1 MLKGLESHKNTLIDG
16 MSKKGKDY
24 FIPAAVCYFFAIF
37 TQTNAVAN
45 SFQEKYQKRKV
56 LTGYLSVVISISLVL
71 FFVGILG
78 LFLLNA
84 QNVAAN
90 FKEQIVM
97 TVYFKDSAKD
107 IEITQ
112 LQKKIQLDP
121 ATKEVHFIS
130 KDEAAAQYARDIGED
145 FLEFLGY
152 NPLQNAVDV
161 YFNAAYVNTVSL
173 TQTQQELET
182 ADFVDEVVF
191 DQPLVSLLDKN
202 ILRIS
207 YVLLLT
213 TLLFIVIALLLINSS
228 IRLSIY
234 SKRFVIKT
242 MQLVGATKSFIRR
255 PFIWTHMRLG
265 IVSSLIALSGLVLV
279 FLEINKRFP
288 ELKLWA
294 QPLELIIIFGGVLF
308 LGIGITAVST
318 FFATQ
323 RYLNLKSDAIY

>member
-1 MLKGLESHKNTLIDG
+1 V
-16 MSKKGKDY
+16 KKGKEY
-24 FIPAAVCYFFAIF
+24 FISVVGFQFFIIF
-37 TQTNAVAN
+37 TETIIV
-45 SFQEKYQKRKV
+45 SKTFQEKFQKRRV

-78 LFLLNA
+78 LFLLNTR
-84 QNVAAN
+84 NVASY

-97 TVYFKDSAKD
+97 TVYLKDSAKD

-121 ATKEVHFIS
+121 ATKKVNFIS
-130 KDEAAAQYARDIGED
+130 KEEAAAQYARDIGED

-152 NPLQNAVDV
+152 NPLLNSVDV

-173 TQTQQELET
+173 TQTQQELEVT
-182 ADFVDEVVF
+182 DFVDEVVF
-191 DQPLVSLLDKN
+191 DQPLVTLLDKN
-202 ILRIS
+202 IVRIS

-213 TLLFIVIALLLINSS
+213 TALFITIALLLINSS

-234 SKRFVIKT
+234 SKRFIIKT

-265 IVSSLIALSGLVLV
+265 ILSSFIALSGLVLV
-279 FLEINKRFP
+279 FVEINKRFP
-288 ELKLWA
+288 ELNMSEN
-294 QPLELIIIFGGVLF
+294 PVELALVFGGVLL
-308 LGIGITAVST
+308 LGVGITGLST

>member
-1 MLKGLESHKNTLIDG
+1 
-16 MSKKGKDY
+16 
-24 FIPAAVCYFFAIF
+24 
-37 TQTNAVAN
+37 VAK
-45 SFQEKYQKRKV
+45 SFQEQFQKRRV

-78 LFLLNA
+78 LFLLNT
-84 QNVAAN
+84 QNIASY

-97 TVYFKDSAKD
+97 TVYLKDNAKD

-112 LQKKIQLDP
+112 LQKKVQLNP
-121 ATKEVHFIS
+121 ATKKINYIPKE
-130 KDEAAAQYARDIGED
+130 EAAAQYARDIGED

-152 NPLQNAVDV
+152 NPLLNSIDI

-173 TQTQQELET
+173 TETKAELET

-191 DQPLVSLLDKN
+191 DQPLVTLLDEN

-207 YVLLLT
+207 YVLGIT
-213 TLLFIVIALLLINSS
+213 TLFFIAIALLLINSS

-234 SKRFVIKT
+234 SKRFIIKT
-242 MQLVGATKSFIRR
+242 MQLVGATKSFIRK
-255 PFIWTHMRLG
+255 PFILTHLRLG
-265 IVSSLIALSGLVLV
+265 VLSSFLALLGLGFV
-279 FLEINKRFP
+279 FLELNRRFP
-288 ELKLWA
+288 ELKMLDN
-294 QPLELIIIFGGVLF
+294 PMGLIVVFVGVLT
-308 LGIGITAVST
+308 LGIGITGVST

>member
-1 MLKGLESHKNTLIDG
+1 M
-16 MSKKGKDY
+16 KKGKEY
-24 FIPAAVCYFFAIF
+24 FISVVGFQFFIIF
-37 TQTNAVAN
+37 TETFIV
-45 SFQEKYQKRKV
+45 SKTFQEKFQKRRV

-78 LFLLNA
+78 LFLLNTR
-84 QNVAAN
+84 NVASY

-97 TVYFKDSAKD
+97 TVYLKDSAKD

-121 ATKEVHFIS
+121 ATKKVNFIS
-130 KDEAAAQYARDIGED
+130 KEEAAAQYARDIGED

-152 NPLQNAVDV
+152 NPLLNSVDV

-173 TQTQQELET
+173 TQTQQELEVT
-182 ADFVDEVVF
+182 DFVDEVVF
-191 DQPLVSLLDKN
+191 DQPLVTLLDKN
-202 ILRIS
+202 IVRIS

-213 TLLFIVIALLLINSS
+213 TALFITIALLLINSS

-234 SKRFVIKT
+234 SKRFIIKT

-255 PFIWTHMRLG
+255 PFIWTHMQLG
-265 IVSSLIALSGLVLV
+265 ILSSFIALSGLVLV
-279 FLEINKRFP
+279 FVEINKRFP
-288 ELKLWA
+288 ELNMSEN
-294 QPLELIIIFGGVLF
+294 PVELALVFGGVF
-308 LGIGITAVST
+308 LLGVGITGLST